1 MEEKLLKLFKTV
13 NNLNDKQNDYYTQI
27 IYTADDFK
35 DLRIEIISK
44 KDKTYMENIKIRLSE
59 NSIITIDSIIELF
72 DSYVGGVCNE

>member
-72 DSYVGGVCNE
+72 DSYVGGVYNE